1 MYALNE
7 VKGMKLKM
15 KAIPIIP
22 IEPAKEV
29 KKVLPF
35 FVNKL

>member
-15 KAIPIIP
+15 KKEKVKNIPGGG
-22 IEPAKEV
+22 V
-29 KKVLPF
+29 
-35 FVNKL
+35 